1 MRREN
6 FFDTVAHRAP
16 QKMTVDFGGCPLSTA
31 DGAVIAKMKDFLG
44 FYGNDEDE
52 RLPFAAT
59 ASIDERILRAYD
71 IDTRGVGYILA
82 PKKSLYRKIDDTA
95 YVDEWGVTRKFT
107 GLYWDIVDSP
117 LKDADLKDVE
127 NYPFPDPDSIDV
139 KALDAIKRQAKYLYE
154 NTDYVICASH
164 PVYGIFELGC
174 WMFGFDDFLY
184 RMAAEPEVVHCFFE
198 RVLAY
203 QKQVSDLYY
212 GAIGDYIHYTS
223 SGDDFATQSSTF
235 FSKTMFDE
243 MILPYFK
250 ERALYQR
257 KDKGEI
263 FTPFVRQRVL
273 AHPLAHRGGRGYPQ
287 SHTAVQRGYGALQ
300 TQRNVR
306 RKHRLSRG
314 TGHAERTSARQRR
327 EHRQCGQKSDGHLPR
342 KRRLHFRRRPQY
354 TGRRE
359 RGKYPL
365 FPASRKK
372 LQIKKRG

>member
-1 MRREN
+1 MRRQD
-6 FFDTVAHRAP
+6 FLDTVSHRAP
-16 QKMTVDFGGCPLSTA
+16 HKIPVDFGGCPLSTA
-31 DGAVIAKMKDFLG
+31 DGAVIAKMKYFLG

-59 ASIDERILRAYD
+59 ASIDERILREYD

-117 LKDADLKDVE
+117 LKDAGLKDVE

-250 ERALYQR
+250 ERVH
-257 KDKGEI
+257 
-263 FTPFVRQRVL
+263 FTKEK
-273 AHPLAHRGGRGYPQ
+273 
-287 SHTAVQRGYGALQ
+287 TAAKFLHHSCGNVFSLIPSLIEAGVDILNPIQPCSGDMAPCRLKETYGANIAFHGGLD
-300 TQRNVR
+300 TQSV
-306 RKHRLSRG
+306 
-314 TGHAERTSARQRR
+314 
-327 EHRQCGQKSDGHLPR
+327 LPR
-342 KRRLHFRRRPQY
+342 GNKESIGEAVRNLMDTFRESGGYIFAAAHNIQGDVSAENIHY
-354 TGRRE
+354 
-359 RGKYPL
+359 
-365 FPASRKK
+365 F
-372 LQIKKRG
+372 LQAAKNYK

>member
-1 MRREN
+1 MRRQD
-6 FFDTVAHRAP
+6 FLDTVSHRAP

-59 ASIDERILRAYD
+59 ASIDERILREYD

-117 LKDADLKDVE
+117 LKDAGLKDVE

-174 WMFGFDDFLY
+174 WMFGFFAGTSDPTCTHQRPSADC
-184 RMAAEPEVVHCFFE
+184 VTV
-198 RVLAY
+198 
-203 QKQVSDLYY
+203 QKN
-212 GAIGDYIHYTS
+212 S
-223 SGDDFATQSSTF
+223 SEGFPLTVQS
-235 FSKTMFDE
+235 
-243 MILPYFK
+243 
-250 ERALYQR
+250 Q
-257 KDKGEI
+257 
-263 FTPFVRQRVL
+263 
-273 AHPLAHRGGRGYPQ
+273 
-287 SHTAVQRGYGALQ
+287 
-300 TQRNVR
+300 
-306 RKHRLSRG
+306 
-314 TGHAERTSARQRR
+314 
-327 EHRQCGQKSDGHLPR
+327 
-342 KRRLHFRRRPQY
+342 
-354 TGRRE
+354 
-359 RGKYPL
+359 
-365 FPASRKK
+365 
-372 LQIKKRG
+372 